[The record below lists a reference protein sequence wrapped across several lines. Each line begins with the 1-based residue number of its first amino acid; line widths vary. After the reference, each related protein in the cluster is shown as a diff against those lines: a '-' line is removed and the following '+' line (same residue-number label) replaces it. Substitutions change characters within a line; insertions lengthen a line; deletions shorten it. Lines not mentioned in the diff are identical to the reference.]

1 VPLFRFRRILIE
13 AHWSAV
19 IPLVGYSSLL
29 GTTRYL
35 GRYPDLSGTTI
46 TAMTI
51 VSVLMVPVSILLHEL
66 GHTFQSRREGLWA
79 ARITLWGLGGV
90 SWSSGSRSPGASFR
104 VVAAGPLV
112 SAFLAVLFGAL
123 GWVARRAGFPS
134 SVAGVVLLVAQ
145 FNAVMLAF
153 NLVPMVPL
161 DGGQILH
168 SALWRLR
175 GPTFAFT
182 WASRVGVVIASTV
195 IAFGAV
201 TPFVISFPQTIGFNG
216 FGPGFSIMVEGLI
229 MLWMTL
235 TYRSAAQLRPR
246 RSGDARV
253 GDLVDAPAPCEAD
266 FAWPRR
272 SSPRE
277 PASRDGRRRRD
288 AAQRGRRRAPA

>member
-1 VPLFRFRRILIE
+1 
-13 AHWSAV
+13 
-19 IPLVGYSSLL
+19 
-29 GTTRYL
+29 
-35 GRYPDLSGTTI
+35 
-46 TAMTI
+46 
-51 VSVLMVPVSILLHEL
+51 
-66 GHTFQSRREGLWA
+66 
-79 ARITLWGLGGV
+79 
-90 SWSSGSRSPGASFR
+90 
-104 VVAAGPLV
+104 LV

-123 GWVARRAGFPS
+123 GWVARRAGFPT
-134 SVAGVVLLVAQ
+134 SVVGVVLLVAQ